1 MLETLDASWLMA
13 HAIGPGDRFYIAL
26 RRVSIDM
33 AVPSQGMGA
42 VGQAVDAANYSR
54 QPKRSASERET

>member
-26 RRVSIDM
+26 RRVRLIWQFP
-33 AVPSQGMGA
+33 VRGWEP
-42 VGQAVDAANYSR
+42 
-54 QPKRSASERET
+54 